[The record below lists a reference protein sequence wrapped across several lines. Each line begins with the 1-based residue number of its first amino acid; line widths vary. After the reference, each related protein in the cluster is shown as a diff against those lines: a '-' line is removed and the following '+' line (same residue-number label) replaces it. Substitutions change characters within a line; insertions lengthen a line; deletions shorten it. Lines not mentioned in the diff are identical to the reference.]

1 MPLSPVLSVPRFT
14 VRQSLPQLT
23 GRYLSLVS
31 LLLPPA
37 FYTNTSKQ
45 VLDVHEEA
53 LRIKES
59 KKNAATQQA
68 APTAGTGIPTPASS
82 EEKPLQTTA
91 APLV

>member
-1 MPLSPVLSVPRFT
+1 M
-14 VRQSLPQLT
+14 
-23 GRYLSLVS
+23 
-31 LLLPPA
+31 
-37 FYTNTSKQ
+37 
-45 VLDVHEEA
+45 LDVHEEA